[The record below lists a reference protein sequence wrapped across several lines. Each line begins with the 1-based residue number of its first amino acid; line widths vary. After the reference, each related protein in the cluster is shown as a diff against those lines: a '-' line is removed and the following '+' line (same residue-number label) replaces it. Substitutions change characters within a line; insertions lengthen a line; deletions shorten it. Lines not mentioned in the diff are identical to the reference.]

1 MQISYDLIAPMLP
14 VANLIFAFR
23 ESTIS
28 GQLIVIILILGSVG
42 AWSIMLTKYFELRR
56 AQKMSEEFVQ
66 AFRKEKHPIGVF
78 LQRKRYPGS
87 PLYRVYEA
95 SCAGLGSEFE
105 VSGGNT
111 DDLFM
116 GKVGAVSARLD
127 RVQLSAVEGLTERNV
142 ADQTLLLES
151 NMGWLATAVSTAPF
165 LGLLGTVW
173 GVMDSFSGMAA
184 KGSATL
190 SAVAPGISAALLTT
204 IVGLFVALPSAVG
217 YNMLTN
223 QIRTLAVQMDN
234 FAQEFEAAVRRSYYR
249 E

>member
-1 MQISYDLIAPMLP
+1 MQISYDWIAPMLP
-14 VANLIFAFR
+14 VADVLYAFR

-28 GQLIVIILILGSVG
+28 GKLIVLLLVLGSVG
-42 AWSIMLTKYFELRR
+42 AWSIMVTKYFELRR
-56 AQKMSEEFVQ
+56 AQSSSEEFIK
-66 AFRKEKHPIGVF
+66 AFRKEEHPIGLF

-87 PLYRVYEA
+87 PLYRIYEA
-95 SCAGLGSEFE
+95 SCVGLGSEFE
-105 VSGGNT
+105 VSGGNPG
-111 DDLFM
+111 DLFM
-116 GKVGAVSARLD
+116 GKVGSVSARLD
-127 RVQLSAVEGLTERNV
+127 RIQLSAVEGLTDRNV

-173 GVMDSFSGMAA
+173 GVMDSFGGMAT

-204 IVGLFVALPSAVG
+204 IVGLFVALPSAIG

-223 QIRTLAVQMDN
+223 QIRTLAVKMDN
-234 FAQEFEAAVRRSYYR
+234 FAQEFEAAVRRVYYR